1 MIRSM
6 TGFGRSQLSAHQR
19 DITVEMKSVN
29 HRYFDCNVRL
39 PRIYTFLEEAIKSR
53 VQERVARGK
62 IELYISIDTAKEKTP
77 VTVTV
82 NEAVLQSYLDAAN
95 LIHDKFGLDSDVSV
109 SRAMSFADVLS
120 VEKAEEDEEELKQ
133 DILLAL
139 DAALDEYM
147 AMCAREGQRLVDDIT
162 YRIGLIRDLVDKIEL
177 RSPKCVEEYRQKLEA
192 RMQEV
197 LSNTMIDPQ
206 RILAEAA
213 IFADKTAVTEE
224 IVRLR
229 SHLTQLADMLKN
241 GGAVG
246 RKIDFLVQEFNR
258 EANTIGS
265 KGNDLEI
272 AQFVVDLKAEIE
284 KIREQ
289 IQNIE

>member
-6 TGFGRSQLSAHQR
+6 TGFGRSQFSANQR

-29 HRYFDCNVRL
+29 HRYFDCSVRL
-39 PRIYTFLEEAIKSR
+39 PRIYSFLEECVKAR

-62 IELYISIDTAKEKTP
+62 IEVYVSVDTAKEKTP
-77 VTVTV
+77 VSVTV
-82 NEAVLQSYLDAAN
+82 NEAVLASYLDAAKQ
-95 LIHDKFGLDSDVSV
+95 ISDKFGLQNDILV
-109 SRAMSFADVLS
+109 SRAMSFSDVLE
-120 VEKAEEDEEELKQ
+120 VKKAEEDEEEIKQ
-133 DILLAL
+133 DILTAL
-139 DAALDEYM
+139 DLALDEYM
-147 AMCAREGQRLVDDIT
+147 AMCEREGKRLVDDIT
-162 YRIGLIRDLVDKIEL
+162 YRIGLIRELVDKIEE
-177 RSPKCVEEYRQKLEA
+177 RSPKCVEEYRAKLEA

-197 LSNTMIDPQ
+197 LANTMIDQQ
-206 RILAEAA
+206 RILTEAA

-229 SHLTQLADMLKN
+229 SHLTQLSTMLTD

-272 AQFVVDLKAEIE
+272 AQMVVDLKAEIE

>member
-39 PRIYTFLEEAIKSR
+39 PRIYSFLEEAVKSR
-53 VQERVARGK
+53 VQERVSRGK
-62 IELYISIDTAKEKTP
+62 LEVYISIDTAKEKTP

-82 NEAVLQSYLDAAN
+82 NEAVLQSYLNAAD
-95 LIHDKFGLDSDVSV
+95 LIHEKFGLNSDISV
-109 SRAMSFADVLS
+109 SRAMSLPDVLN
-120 VEKAEEDEEELKQ
+120 VEKAEEDEEELKL

-139 DAALDEYM
+139 DQALDEYM
-147 AMCAREGQRLVDDIT
+147 AMCAREGQRLVDDII
-162 YRIGLIRDLVDKIEL
+162 YRIDLIRDLVDKIEV

-206 RILAEAA
+206 RILTEAA

-229 SHLTQLADMLKN
+229 SHLNQLSDMLKN

>member
-1 MIRSM
+1 MVRSM
-6 TGFGRSQLSAHQR
+6 TGFGRSQFSANQR
-19 DITVEMKSVN
+19 DITIEMKSVN
-29 HRYFDCNVRL
+29 HRYFDCSVRL
-39 PRIYTFLEEAIKSR
+39 PRIYSFLEESVKAR

-62 IELYISIDTAKEKTP
+62 IEVYISVDTAKEKTP
-77 VTVTV
+77 VSVTV
-82 NEAVLQSYLDAAN
+82 NEAVLASYLDAAKQ
-95 LIHDKFGLDSDVSV
+95 ISDKFGLQNDILV
-109 SRAMSFADVLS
+109 SRAMSFSDVLE
-120 VEKAEEDEEELKQ
+120 VKKAEEDEEEIKQ
-133 DILLAL
+133 DILTAL
-139 DAALDEYM
+139 DLALDEYM
-147 AMCAREGQRLVDDIT
+147 SMCQREGKRLVDDIT
-162 YRIGLIRDLVDKIEL
+162 YRIGLIRELVDKIEE
-177 RSPKCVEEYRQKLEA
+177 RSPKCVEEYRAKLEM

-197 LSNTMIDPQ
+197 LANTMIDQQ
-206 RILAEAA
+206 RILTEAA

-229 SHLTQLADMLKN
+229 SHLTQLSTMLAT

-272 AQFVVDLKAEIE
+272 AQMVVDLKAEIE

>member
-39 PRIYTFLEEAIKSR
+39 PRIYTFMEEAIKSR

-62 IELYISIDTAKEKTP
+62 IELYITIDTAKEKTP

-82 NEAVLQSYLDAAN
+82 NEAVLKSYLDAAD
-95 LIHDKFGLDSDVSV
+95 LICEKFGLTSDISV
-109 SRAMSFADVLS
+109 SRAMSFSDVLS

-147 AMCAREGQRLVDDIT
+147 AMCEREGQRLVDDIT

-206 RILAEAA
+206 RILTEAA

-272 AQFVVDLKAEIE
+272 AQYVVDLKAEIE